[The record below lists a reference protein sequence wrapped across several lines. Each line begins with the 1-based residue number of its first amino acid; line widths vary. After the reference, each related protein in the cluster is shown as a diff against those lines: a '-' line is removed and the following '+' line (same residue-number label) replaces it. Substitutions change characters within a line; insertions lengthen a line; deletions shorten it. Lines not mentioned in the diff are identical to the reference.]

1 MKPCSGLGRD
11 QLRTRL
17 GQTDA
22 CTSMVNVVCLFCGED
37 LTSKPKYNRHKLSS
51 CSSDVVDKWKDVAEA
66 CAKEMD
72 MDINLDKYVRDTT
85 SVICRNCLNK
95 YNAFLR
101 DQRKI
106 TENIKKGLR
115 VIAPVCDSE
124 SEGNS
129 LAQLQTRKRP
139 RRQNHSSGPPPKRL
153 FTSTTGSPGVAV
165 GSYIKVYTL

>member
-1 MKPCSGLGRD
+1 
-11 QLRTRL
+11 
-17 GQTDA
+17 
-22 CTSMVNVVCLFCGED
+22 MVNVVCLFCGED

-72 MDINLDKYVRDTT
+72 MNIDLDKYVGDTT

-106 TENIKKGLR
+106 IEIIKKGCVL
-115 VIAPVCDSE
+115 APACD
-124 SEGNS
+124 
-129 LAQLQTRKRP
+129 
-139 RRQNHSSGPPPKRL
+139 
-153 FTSTTGSPGVAV
+153 
-165 GSYIKVYTL
+165 